1 MSIGARRSDILKL
14 VLVDGMRLA
23 SIGLGIGLIAS
34 LALSQ
39 FIKTQLFGIGVVDPL
54 TLLGVI
60 AVLAAAAMLACWLPA
75 RRAAQLDPTEALR
88 HE

>member
-1 MSIGARRSDILKL
+1 
-14 VLVDGMRLA
+14 MRLA
-23 SIGLGIGLIAS
+23 SIGLGIGLVAS

-39 FIKTQLFGIGVVDPL
+39 LIKTQLFGIGVVDPV

-60 AVLAAAAMLACWLPA
+60 AVLAVAALLACWLPA
-75 RRAAQLDPTEALR
+75 RRAALLDPTEALR